1 MLASASMHKNL
12 AALLMAFAVL
22 PVAAIADE
30 PAKPPPPKWYDT
42 IEIHGLVDAYY
53 SANVAGQQT
62 APNFLRTF
70 DSFNG
75 FQLAYGYSFLDDTFR
90 ISGRGEYL
98 DDSDGATGI
107 TNPAGATLR
116 NKYWEGTLF

>member
-12 AALLMAFAVL
+12 AAPLMAFAML

-53 SANVAGQQT
+53 SANIRGPLFRRPVAQRERR
-62 APNFLRTF
+62 LR
-70 DSFNG
+70 S
-75 FQLAYGYSFLDDTFR
+75 SER
-90 ISGRGEYL
+90 
-98 DDSDGATGI
+98 
-107 TNPAGATLR
+107 
-116 NKYWEGTLF
+116 